1 MLQGTFG
8 EWALRPV
15 ICLWLTML
23 MTGCQTAPAEPQR
36 IGEMVMAVEQALA
49 HPEDPQS
56 LDVISRHGTDS
67 RHYVMIRGWLI
78 QELQAVES
86 QLAASRTPELQQ
98 RFSTRA
104 EFLRR
109 AIRRIDLE

>member
-1 MLQGTFG
+1 MNTL
-8 EWALRPV
+8 PV
-15 ICLWLTML
+15 MAAVVMVWLGLTASL
-23 MTGCQTAPAEPQR
+23 SGCQTGSAEPQR
-36 IGEMVMAVEQALA
+36 IGEMVLAIEQALA
-49 HPEDPQS
+49 HPEDPQA
-56 LDVISRHGTDS
+56 LEVISLHGTDS

-86 QLAASRTPELQQ
+86 QLAASRTLELQQ